1 MVSEQDIEELQA
13 VCEGARMM
21 SEGGCEFAYLPHLKI
36 PHADGTIVRDALLCL
51 QQRDGYLT
59 RLYLSEQVP
68 GRGNNWTPHRILD
81 RAWHTWSW
89 NHVPADRPAVVLAQ
103 HLRALR

>member
-1 MVSEQDIEELQA
+1 MQLYTSPAQ
-13 VCEGARMM
+13 
-21 SEGGCEFAYLPHLKI
+21 I

-59 RLYLSEQVP
+59 DSTYRA
-68 GRGNNWTPHRILD
+68 GARKGHNWTPHRILD

-89 NHVPADRPAVVLAQ
+89 NHVPADRPPRSGQ